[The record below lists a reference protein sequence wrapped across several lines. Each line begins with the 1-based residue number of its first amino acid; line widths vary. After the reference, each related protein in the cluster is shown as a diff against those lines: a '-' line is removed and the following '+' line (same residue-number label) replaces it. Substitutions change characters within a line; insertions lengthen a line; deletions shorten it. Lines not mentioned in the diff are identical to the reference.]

1 MPKVT
6 APSGVLDRLAGR
18 ARARPAAAILA
29 LSFLLP
35 ACTMPQTAT
44 FDPDA
49 WKSQRGAAPQ
59 DNRRGAMVEG
69 LKTAVRDGM
78 PREEVVALLGEPDS
92 RNAATGVEVYEL
104 GVSAVGVDEEYFEVR
119 YQDGRVASSRWA
131 RR

>member
-6 APSGVLDRLAGR
+6 AASGVFDRLAGR
-18 ARARPAAAILA
+18 VHARPAAAILA
-29 LSFLLP
+29 LSLLLP
-35 ACTMPQTAT
+35 ACTMQQTAT

-69 LKTAVRDGM
+69 LKASVREGM
-78 PREEVVALLGEPDS
+78 PREEVVALLGEPDA
-92 RNAATGVEVYEL
+92 RNAGTGVDVYEL
-104 GVSAVGVDEEYFEVR
+104 GVSSVGVDEEYYEIR
-119 YQDGRVASSRWA
+119 YENGRVASSRWA